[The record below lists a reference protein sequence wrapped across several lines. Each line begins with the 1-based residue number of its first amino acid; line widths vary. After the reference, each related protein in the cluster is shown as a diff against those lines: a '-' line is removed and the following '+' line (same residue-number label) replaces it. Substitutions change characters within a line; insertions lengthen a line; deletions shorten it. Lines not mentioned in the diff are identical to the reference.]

1 MTLLKKKREKFWK
14 RALCLS
20 WKRRSKIRKLFQ
32 NDGEK
37 ILFIY
42 YNSQKIPSSSS
53 QQAHARSSF
62 ATTERP
68 PAPPTARQNGLR
80 NFIRRVCDEILAEVV
95 LEEQLQSAIYEQ
107 IVHQNQRV
115 QTKSIVRRARDW
127 RAVDGPEVGPEHAVP
142 NLRWVHWW
150 FVEKSAGT

>member
-1 MTLLKKKREKFWK
+1 MTLVKKRQILKKSGKGVKYGNSFK
-14 RALCLS
+14 TTG
-20 WKRRSKIRKLFQ
+20 KKY
-32 NDGEK
+32 N
-37 ILFIY
+37 
-42 YNSQKIPSSSS
+42 NSQKIPSSSS

-115 QTKSIVRRARDW
+115 QTKSIVRRAR
-127 RAVDGPEVGPEHAVP
+127 
-142 NLRWVHWW
+142 
-150 FVEKSAGT
+150 KK

>member
-1 MTLLKKKREKFWK
+1 MTLLKKEERNFEKE
-14 RALCLS
+14 LS
-20 WKRRSKIRKLFQ
+20 LSVFGKGGVKYGNSFKTTGKKY
-32 NDGEK
+32 NN
-37 ILFIY
+37 
-42 YNSQKIPSSSS
+42 NSQKIPSSSS

-115 QTKSIVRRARDW
+115 QTKSIVRRARD
-127 RAVDGPEVGPEHAVP
+127 
-142 NLRWVHWW
+142 
-150 FVEKSAGT
+150 

>member
-1 MTLLKKKREKFWK
+1 MKKSSFVFGKGGGGVKYGNSFKTTLGKKY
-14 RALCLS
+14 
-20 WKRRSKIRKLFQ
+20 
-32 NDGEK
+32 NN
-37 ILFIY
+37 
-42 YNSQKIPSSSS
+42 NSQKIPSSSSS

-68 PAPPTARQNGLR
+68 PAPPTARQNGLI

-115 QTKSIVRRARDW
+115 QTKSIVRRARD
-127 RAVDGPEVGPEHAVP
+127 
-142 NLRWVHWW
+142 
-150 FVEKSAGT
+150 

>member
-1 MTLLKKKREKFWK
+1 MTLLKKKREILKK
-14 RALCLS
+14 SSLCLGKGGVKYGNS
-20 WKRRSKIRKLFQ
+20 FKTTGKKY
-32 NDGEK
+32 NN
-37 ILFIY
+37 
-42 YNSQKIPSSSS
+42 NSQKIPSSSS